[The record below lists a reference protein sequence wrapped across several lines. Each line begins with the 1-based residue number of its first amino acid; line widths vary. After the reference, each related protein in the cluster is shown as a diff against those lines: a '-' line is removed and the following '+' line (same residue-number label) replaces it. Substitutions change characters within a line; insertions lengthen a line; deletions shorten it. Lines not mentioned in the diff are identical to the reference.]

1 MEKSN
6 SGQYSYGWLPAVTE
20 IAIFKIYES
29 VAGLVTER
37 TVFFEC
43 RDDVAS
49 HFKRHPGILFVPD
62 I

>member
-1 MEKSN
+1 MKNSN
-6 SGQYSYGWLPAVTE
+6 QASNSYGWLPSVTE

-43 RDDVAS
+43 RDDVAI
-49 HFKRHPGILFVPD
+49 HFKRHPGILFVPE

>member
-1 MEKSN
+1 MKTPN
-6 SGQYSYGWLPAVTE
+6 QANKPYGWLPSVTE
-20 IAIFKIYES
+20 IAIFAIYES

-49 HFKRHPGILFVPD
+49 HFKRHPGILFVPE